1 MSVNKSFSTTRSLRG
16 YKEVFQNERGNTYN
30 LFDPLYW
37 LAYALCYPVLRV
49 NLNAY
54 EAAIIRQNIKKHRI
68 VFWITV
74 LGGGLAWYGISIS
87 DRDKMGEIVAAMLAP
102 SVVTGTAWFAIS
114 FGGVQEK
121 LLDAAIG
128 LTKWMFAA
136 FTLSLVTMAI
146 AIMQVVS
153 WPVALVVWAIIA
165 LVIFSAITYDNVDSL
180 KIGLDDALR
189 RHSLTMLLKLHSD
202 GITTVNSDDDLQ
214 QLKLALDE
222 RAKLPAPTDN
232 EGNF

>member
-1 MSVNKSFSTTRSLRG
+1 MDPTRSLRRFRKAFLG
-16 YKEVFQNERGNTYN
+16 ERGSVFNA
-30 LFDPLYW
+30 LDPLYL
-37 LAYALCYPVLRV
+37 LAYILCYPVLRV

-54 EAAIIRQNIKKHRI
+54 EAAIIRQNIRKHRA
-68 VFWITV
+68 VFWIT
-74 LGGGLAWYGISIS
+74 LFGGSLAWYGVSIS
-87 DRDKMGEIVAAMLAP
+87 PKGNMGEIVAAMLAP

-121 LLDAAIG
+121 LLKAAID

-136 FTLSLVTMAI
+136 FMLSLVTMAI

-153 WPVALVVWAIIA
+153 WPVSLVVWSIIA

-189 RHSLTMLLKLHSD
+189 RHSLTMLYKLHTD
-202 GITTVNSDDDLQ
+202 GISTVDNDDDLQ
-214 QLKLALDE
+214 QRKA
-222 RAKLPAPTDN
+222 TFS
-232 EGNF
+232 EGNDNRSDLSGK